1 MKVIS
6 MYEMKDFPPSIQEQ
20 LKKRGW
26 TWPPD
31 EKLKKKMSEAAK
43 GFVGSIHVEPDLLRD
58 LLRDMGI
65 DFGDEVWERHKKE
78 LKEKGII

>member
-1 MKVIS
+1 
-6 MYEMKDFPPSIQEQ
+6 MYEMKDFPPSIQEL

-31 EKLKKKMSEAAK
+31 EKLKKKMHEAAK
-43 GFVGSIHVEPDLLRD
+43 RAAGSVHIEPDLLRD

-65 DFGDEVWERHKKE
+65 DYGDEVWEKHKKK

>member
-1 MKVIS
+1 
-6 MYEMKDFPPSIQEQ
+6 MKDFPPSIQEL

-31 EKLKKKMSEAAK
+31 EELKRKMNEAAK
-43 GFVGSIHVEPDLLRD
+43 HAAGSVHIEPDLLRD

-65 DFGDEVWERHKKE
+65 DYGDEVWEKHKEK